1 MVETRRVTFDSQGVQ
16 LVGTLFIP
24 EGEGRRPALV
34 VDGPLTSVKEQAP
47 GHYARALAE
56 RGFVA
61 LAFDHRF
68 FGESGGEPRQLESP
82 PKKIEDIQSAVSY
95 LSSLSEVDSARIG
108 AVGVCAGGGYM
119 AGAVARE
126 PRIKAWGAVAGF
138 FHDAEKQRE
147 WMGAEGYE
155 KALEGAR
162 AARRKWEE
170 TREVETIPAVGKGP
184 GPVAMPLA
192 EAYEYYGT
200 PRGAVDN
207 YVNGF
212 AVMSREDTLPYD
224 AQRAAPEIRIPTVM
238 VHSEKALA
246 PALARK
252 FYDALSGPKAIHWL
266 ESQGQ
271 VDFYD
276 GAPLIAS
283 ASDHLAAHFREKLG

>member
-1 MVETRRVTFDSQGVQ
+1 MVETRRVTFESQGEE

-24 EGEGRRPALV
+24 EGGGRHPALV
-34 VDGPLTSVKEQAP
+34 LDGPLTSVKEQAT

-56 RGFVA
+56 RGFVT
-61 LAFDHRF
+61 LSFDHRF
-68 FGESGGEPRQLESP
+68 FGESGGEPRLLESP

-95 LSSLSEVDSARIG
+95 LSSLPEVDAEKIG

-147 WMGAEGYE
+147 WMGAPAFE
-155 KALEGAR
+155 KAIEGAR

-170 TREVETIPAVGKGP
+170 TGESETIPAVGKGD

-224 AQRAAPEIRIPTVM
+224 AQHLAPEIRIPTVLI
-238 VHSEKALA
+238 HSEKALA

-252 FYDALSGPKAIHWL
+252 FYDALPGPKSIHWM

-271 VDFYD
+271 IDFYD
-276 GAPLIAS
+276 GVPFIAA

>member
-1 MVETRRVTFDSQGVQ
+1 MVEARRVTFDSHGVK
-16 LVGTLFIP
+16 LVGTLFVP
-24 EGEGRRPALV
+24 EGNERRPALV
-34 VDGPLTSVKEQAP
+34 IDGPLTSVKEQVA

-61 LAFDHRF
+61 LAFDHRY

-82 PKKIEDIQSAVSY
+82 PKKIEDIQDAIAF
-95 LSSLSEVDSARIG
+95 LSSLPEVDADRIG

-138 FHDAEKQRE
+138 FHDADKQRE
-147 WMGAEGYE
+147 WMGAGYE

-170 TREVETIPAVGKGP
+170 TGEVETIPAVGKGD

-192 EAYEYYGT
+192 EAYDYYGT
-200 PRGAVDN
+200 PRGAVAN

-224 AQRAAPEIRIPTVM
+224 AQRAASEIRVPTV
-238 VHSEKALA
+238 VIHSEKALA

-252 FYDALSGPKAIHWL
+252 FYEALPGPKAIHWM

-276 GAPLIAS
+276 GAPLIS
-283 ASDHLAAHFREKLG
+283 AAADRLAEHFREKL